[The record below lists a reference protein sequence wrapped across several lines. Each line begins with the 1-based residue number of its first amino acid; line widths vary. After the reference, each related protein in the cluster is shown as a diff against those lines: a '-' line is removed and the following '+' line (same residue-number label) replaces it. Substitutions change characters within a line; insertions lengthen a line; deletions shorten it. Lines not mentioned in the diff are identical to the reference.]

1 VRARYAALC
10 TELKPFPAAF
20 PGNGS
25 WNAGNVPARTAR
37 IWVLAAASPSI
48 APVCTDT

>member
-25 WNAGNVPARTAR
+25 WNAGNVPASTAR

-48 APVCTDT
+48 SPVCTDT